1 MPRARKGPSGPKKS
15 LAGKKGTNKR
25 TKHKGAGTTG
35 FSHVPQMLP
44 PIQGPY
50 NPTVPPQM

>member
-25 TKHKGAGTTG
+25 TKHKGAGTSG
-35 FSHVPQMLP
+35 FGHVPQMLP